1 MKKLAIMSLLI
12 LLYCQSTVIATT
24 LLPNPPGPM
33 APKAN
38 EGFDASN
45 LKMSSSP
52 AWVTNC
58 VSDTRK
64 GPLLCSM
71 QGTLVLK
78 NSGQAV
84 AFVIVRLQPDV
95 HEPLMVIR
103 VPGGVYLPAGLS
115 ISVDDGKPQSVPLQT
130 CDQQGCF
137 AETQVNSDLLAAL
150 KAGKRLS
157 IICQDAAK
165 NKIVFPVAL
174 DNFADAFQ
182 KIQ

>member
-1 MKKLAIMSLLI
+1 MNKTAIIALLI
-12 LLYCQSTVIATT
+12 LLHCKATAAT
-24 LLPNPPGPM
+24 LLPVQPGPV
-33 APKAN
+33 ASKAN
-38 EGFDASN
+38 EAFDASN

-52 AWVTNC
+52 AWVSNC
-58 VSDTRK
+58 VSDARK
-64 GPLLCSM
+64 SPLLCSM

-84 AFVIVRLQPDV
+84 AFVIVRMQPDV
-95 HEPLMVIR
+95 HEPLMVVR

-115 ISVDDGKPQSVPLQT
+115 ISVGDGKPQSMPLQT

-137 AETQVNSDLLAAL
+137 AEMQINSDLLAAL
-150 KAGKRLS
+150 KVGKQLS

-165 NKIVFPVAL
+165 NKIVFPITL
-174 DNFADAFQ
+174 DNFADVFQ